1 MITALAFLLRLPL
14 LVLLLLP
21 LLSTQLLQPAAAQL
35 HQSHYSTDE
44 QFHEELVV
52 RPLAGDHVNTYF
64 QFTTRWHYGKHE
76 NRKYML

>member
-1 MITALAFLLRLPL
+1 MITALAFVLRLPL
-14 LVLLLLP
+14 LLLLLS
-21 LLSTQLLQPAAAQL
+21 LLSTQFPQPAIAQL
-35 HQSHYSTDE
+35 HQLHHSTDE

-76 NRKYML
+76 NRK

>member
-14 LVLLLLP
+14 LLLLLS
-21 LLSTQLLQPAAAQL
+21 LLSTQFPQPATAQL
-35 HQSHYSTDE
+35 HQSHNSTDE

-76 NRKYML
+76 NRK